1 MITTALIG
9 ILFPEPCILPR
20 CLAQQDNKD
29 KLIEQQRRLI
39 EALQR
44 TIKVMEHTIKERDAQ
59 IVEAETAY
67 KKLRIIHYEIQANLR
82 NRNEHLLEVLRE
94 LSRKY
99 VDDIVLRKKLD
110 LLNPP
115 KEFVNGTIEKITGSL
130 VQINLGTDH
139 GLAKDQTLDVYRLQP
154 ESKYLGMIRIL
165 DVNPKKS
172 VGRFVLP
179 QGKTAGLTLRVGD
192 SVTSKLTS
200 DAK

>member
-9 ILFPEPCILPR
+9 ILFLEPCILPR

-29 KLIEQQRRLI
+29 KLIEQQKRVI

-59 IVEAETAY
+59 IVETEAAY
-67 KKLRIIHYEIQANLR
+67 KKLPIIHTEIQANLR
-82 NRNEHLLEVLRE
+82 NRNEHLLEVVRE

-115 KEFVNGTIEKITGSL
+115 KEFVNGTIEKITDSL

-165 DVNPKKS
+165 DVGQKNS

-179 QGKTAGLTLRVGD
+179 QGKTAGLALRIGD

-200 DAK
+200 DGK